1 MCRKKSCVESRP
13 DVTNRSVSS
22 SAFLTLTAI
31 TAQLFM
37 PSADA
42 FVPSSHV
49 MLHAAGSGGNLFE
62 FRRRVA
68 DSNSCL
74 YSTPPRRAQPR
85 RNLKKRPRR
94 RDKRGGGGGNFIQL
108 PSETNKQVEMEG
120 ETEWRPLAKSRAVE
134 SGQDY
139 WIDET
144 ELRKVQERERALKNR
159 KLSIGEMPKEK
170 LRTEVVA
177 PYKQNWIGWFSVG
190 IVIISTI
197 VIKFPELLDT
207 PAIPI
212 PDL

>member
-1 MCRKKSCVESRP
+1 MCQEENSRAGKSPAFGTCGGL
-13 DVTNRSVSS
+13 VST

-31 TAQLFM
+31 TAQLCM

-42 FVPSSHV
+42 FVPTGN
-49 MLHAAGSGGNLFE
+49 AAFGPADIIRSPYASTCDTSLF
-62 FRRRVA
+62 
-68 DSNSCL
+68 
-74 YSTPPRRAQPR
+74 STPPRRAQPR

-94 RDKRGGGGGNFIQL
+94 RDKRGGNFIQL
-108 PSETNKQVEMEG
+108 PSESNPQEEEG
-120 ETEWRPLAKSRAVE
+120 ETEWRPLAKARAVE

-159 KLSIGEMPKEK
+159 KLSVGEMPKEK

-190 IVIISTI
+190 IVMIATI
-197 VIKFPELLDT
+197 VTQFPELLNT
-207 PAIPI
+207 PVIPI